1 MENKWDS
8 SWKSVHLFGVQFLA
22 SLSCHAQFS
31 YLASVA
37 QPISTVIVRCYH
49 SIGKLGAGISI
60 KIMDAPA
67 VCMVFQAK
75 IASQLL
81 YCFQIGSF
89 AKLNIIETVQNKFIR
104 DIPMVPKCIKN
115 AILCVET
122 GIISLDTAQ
131 WFLLH
136 TFCLKLILLPI
147 NLAPLVF
154 RGCFK
159 SVMALKSPC

>member
-1 MENKWDS
+1 MGFQLKNCT
-8 SWKSVHLFGVQFLA
+8 VQFLA
-22 SLSCHAQFS
+22 FLSRHAQFS
-31 YLASVA
+31 YLANVA
-37 QPISTVIVRCYH
+37 KPTSTAIVRCYH

-60 KIMDAPA
+60 KIMDAAA

-89 AKLNIIETVQNKFIR
+89 AKLNIIETIQNKFIR
-104 DIPMVPKCIKN
+104 DIQMVPKCIKD
-115 AILCVET
+115 AISCVET
-122 GIISLDTAQ
+122 GITSLDAAQ

-147 NLAPLVF
+147 ALASLVF
-154 RGCFK
+154 RDCFK
-159 SVMALKSPC
+159 SSWF